1 MTPGQ
6 LAINEKDWIQQEG
19 PEHGHG
25 SRSTGE
31 EANEGPAFRR
41 FPSRLFVET
50 TTRCNLKCSMCVKQ
64 TEDCGIIEG
73 DMPPDVFSALEPA
86 FPTLETLVLNGIG
99 EPLLH
104 PELENFIRKAKAAMP
119 QGSWIGFQSN
129 GLELNEVRAAALVE
143 AGLDRICL
151 SMDSLS
157 EDTFRE
163 IREGGEVQDME
174 RAFAAL
180 RKAKTTAGRDLQIGI
195 EFVVM
200 RDNAH
205 ELPLVLRWA
214 AKQGASFA
222 IVTHL
227 LPYDNEH
234 AEKIAYDLNSEQAL
248 AFFQEWKERAEREG
262 INLETYFKVRW
273 NYLRSPEEQQVVDF
287 VTAMQADGRAR
298 GISFHMKNLMARDEK
313 WLDRLAQIFAEAERT
328 AKEIGLD
335 LSLPA
340 IIPKNNTG
348 CEFVD
353 NGSAFISWNG
363 DVHNCYFL
371 WHKFSCWYYGQKRY
385 VNNKSFGNLAEKGIE
400 EIWNSPAFIKHRKG
414 VLGKDYS
421 TCSDCNLTP
430 CDNVYREDF
439 EHDCFVNPVPCGSCF
454 WSKGLFR
461 CLQ

>member
-1 MTPGQ
+1 
-6 LAINEKDWIQQEG
+6 
-19 PEHGHG
+19 
-25 SRSTGE
+25 
-31 EANEGPAFRR
+31 
-41 FPSRLFVET
+41 
-50 TTRCNLKCSMCVKQ
+50 MCVKQ

-73 DMPPDVFSALEPA
+73 DMPPAIFSALEPA

-129 GLELNEVRAAALVE
+129 GLELNAARAVSLVE

-157 EDTFRE
+157 EDVFRG

-174 RAFAAL
+174 KAFAAL
-180 RKAKTTAGRDLQIGI
+180 RKAKETAGRDVQVGV

-205 ELPLVLRWA
+205 ELPEVVRWA

-248 AFFQEWKERAEREG
+248 AFFREWKERAEREE

-273 NYLRSPEEQQVVDF
+273 NFLRSPEEQRVVDF
-287 VTAMQADGRAR
+287 VTAMQAEGRAR
-298 GISFHMKNLMARDEK
+298 GISFHMKNLMTRDEK
-313 WLDRLAQIFAEAERT
+313 WLERLTGVFAEAERT
-328 AKEIGLD
+328 AKEVGLD

-371 WHKFSCWYYGQKRY
+371 WHTFSCWYYGQKRH
-385 VNNKSFGNLAEKGIE
+385 VNNKTFGNLAEKGIE

-421 TCSDCNLTP
+421 TCSDCNVTP
-430 CDNVYREDF
+430 CDNVYKADF
-439 EHDCFVNPVPCGSCF
+439 EYDCFVNAVPCGSCF

>member
-1 MTPGQ
+1 
-6 LAINEKDWIQQEG
+6 
-19 PEHGHG
+19 
-25 SRSTGE
+25 
-31 EANEGPAFRR
+31 
-41 FPSRLFVET
+41 
-50 TTRCNLKCSMCVKQ
+50 MCVKQ

-73 DMPPDVFSALEPA
+73 DMPPEVFSALEPA
-86 FPTLETLVLNGIG
+86 FPSLETLVLNGIG

-119 QGSWIGFQSN
+119 RGSWIGFQSN
-129 GLELNEVRAAALVE
+129 GLELNEERAASLVE

-157 EDTFRE
+157 EDVFRD

-174 RAFAAL
+174 KAFAAL
-180 RKAKTTAGRDLQIGI
+180 RKAKTMTGRDLQIGV

-205 ELPLVLRWA
+205 ELPEVVRWA

-234 AEKIAYDLNSEQAL
+234 AKKIAYDLNSEQAL
-248 AFFQEWKERAEREG
+248 AFFQEWKERAEKEG

-273 NYLRSPEEQQVVDF
+273 NFLRSPEEERVVAF
-287 VTAMQADGRAR
+287 VTAMQAEGRAR
-298 GISFHMKNLMARDEK
+298 GISFHMKNLMTRDEK
-313 WLDRLAQIFAEAERT
+313 WLERLAEIFAEAART
-328 AKEIGLD
+328 AQEVGLD

-340 IIPKNNTG
+340 IIPKNNNG
-348 CEFVD
+348 CDFVD

-385 VNNKSFGNLAEKGIE
+385 VNNKSFGNLAEKGIG
-400 EIWNSPAFIKHRKG
+400 EIWNSPAFLKHRKE

-430 CDNVYREDF
+430 CDNVYKEDF
-439 EHDCFVNPVPCGSCF
+439 EHDCFVNTVPCGSCF

>member
-6 LAINEKDWIQQEG
+6 LAINEKDWTQQDV
-19 PEHGHG
+19 PEDGHG
-25 SRSTGE
+25 FRTTGE
-31 EANEGPAFRR
+31 DANAVAAFRP

-86 FPTLETLVLNGIG
+86 FPSLESLVLNGIG

-119 QGSWIGFQSN
+119 RGSWIGFQSN
-129 GLELNEVRAAALVE
+129 GLELNEERAASLVE

-157 EDTFRE
+157 EDVFRD

-174 RAFAAL
+174 KAFAAL
-180 RKAKTTAGRDLQIGI
+180 RKAKTMTGRDLQIGV

-205 ELPLVLRWA
+205 ELPEVVRWA

-234 AEKIAYDLNSEQAL
+234 AKKIAYDLNSEQAV
-248 AFFQEWKERAEREG
+248 AFYQEWKEQAEKEG

-273 NYLRSPEEQQVVDF
+273 NFLRSPEEERVVDF
-287 VTAMQADGRAR
+287 VTAMQAEGRAR
-298 GISFHMKNLMARDEK
+298 GISFHMKNLMTRDEK
-313 WLDRLAQIFAEAERT
+313 WLERLAQIFAEAERT
-328 AKEIGLD
+328 AKEVGLD

-340 IIPKNNTG
+340 IIPKNNNG
-348 CEFVD
+348 CDFVD

-385 VNNKSFGNLAEKGIE
+385 VNNKSFGNLAEEGIE
-400 EIWNSPAFIKHRKG
+400 EIWNSPAFLKHRKE
-414 VLGKDYS
+414 VLVKDYS

-430 CDNVYREDF
+430 CDNVYKEDF
-439 EHDCFVNPVPCGSCF
+439 EHDCFVNTVPCGSCF